1 MIDKFIPSRDEQG
14 IFETFSDLALCTL
27 AITLVMLSLLAT
39 NIGQRINIQISEN
52 QFNMDS
58 APLRSY
64 FCISETLRDNSALVH
79 FLDADVVDKLTAYR
93 DTLTQSRIVTVSYTH
108 LTLPTTVI
116 V

>member
-39 NIGQRINIQISEN
+39 NIGQRINIQLSEH

-64 FCISETLRDNSALVH
+64 FC
-79 FLDADVVDKLTAYR
+79 
-93 DTLTQSRIVTVSYTH
+93 
-108 LTLPTTVI
+108 
-116 V
+116 

>member
-52 QFNMDS
+52 HKKSVKVVQKCGKRNCKMWGKPQF
-58 APLRSY
+58 L
-64 FCISETLRDNSALVH
+64 FCFNWNREAVRLIT
-79 FLDADVVDKLTAYR
+79 
-93 DTLTQSRIVTVSYTH
+93 
-108 LTLPTTVI
+108 
-116 V
+116 